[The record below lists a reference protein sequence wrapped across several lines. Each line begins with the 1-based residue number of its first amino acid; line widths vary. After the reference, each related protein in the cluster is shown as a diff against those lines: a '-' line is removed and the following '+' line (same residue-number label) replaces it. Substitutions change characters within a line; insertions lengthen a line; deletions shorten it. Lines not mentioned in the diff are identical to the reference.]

1 MPSIPLLRLASL
13 AALAFLSACATAPD
27 RRDPLEPFNREMFQF
42 NQDFDDKI
50 ARPLAEIYR
59 DTVPVPVRKGVRNF
73 FANLGDVI
81 VFVNDALQMKW
92 HEAVNDAGR
101 VMVNTTLGLG
111 GLMDVASQ
119 LGVEKRDEDFGQTL
133 GYWGLPAGPYLVL
146 PILGPSTFPRDT
158 AGLVGDFYAWP
169 VTHVDDSV
177 MAAGLGV
184 LRFLQVRSDLL
195 GTEGVL
201 EQAALDRY
209 VFVRDA
215 YLQRRESLIR
225 DGRAPKLEEEE

>member
-1 MPSIPLLRLASL
+1 MPSSSLLCLASF
-13 AALAFLSACATAPD
+13 AALLFLSACATAPD

-42 NQDFDDKI
+42 NQDFDEKI
-50 ARPLAEIYR
+50 ARPLAELYR
-59 DTVPVPVRKGVRNF
+59 DTVPLQVRKGVRNF

-92 HEAVNDAGR
+92 HEALNDAGR

-111 GLMDVASQ
+111 GLRDVASE
-119 LGVEKRDEDFGQTL
+119 LGVEKRNEDFGQTL

-169 VTHVDDSV
+169 VSHMED
-177 MAAGLGV
+177 AAVARGLGV
-184 LRFLQVRSDLL
+184 LRFLQARSDLL
-195 GTEGVL
+195 GTESVL

-225 DGRAPKLEEEE
+225 DGRSPTLEEEE

>member
-1 MPSIPLLRLASL
+1 MPSSPLLRLASF
-13 AALAFLSACATAPD
+13 AALGFLSACATAPD

-42 NQDFDDKI
+42 NQDFDEKI
-50 ARPLAEIYR
+50 AKPVAEVYR
-59 DTVPVPVRKGVRNF
+59 NTVPAQVRKGVRNF

-81 VFVNDALQMKW
+81 VFVNDTLQMKW
-92 HEAVNDAGR
+92 HDAVNDAGR

-111 GLMDVASQ
+111 GLMDVASE
-119 LGVEKRDEDFGQTL
+119 LGVEKRNEDFGQTL

-158 AGLVGDFYAWP
+158 AGIVGDFYAWP
-169 VTHVDDSV
+169 VSYVEDDAV
-177 MAAGLGV
+177 AGGLGV
-184 LRFLQVRSDLL
+184 LRFIQVRADLL
-195 GTEGVL
+195 GTEDLL

-225 DGRAPKLEEEE
+225 DGRPPKLEEEE